1 MAITNPDAW
10 SHNIWCSFF
19 RVRVSSN
26 VFLDLNV
33 LDRRRNQ
40 ILLFVTN
47 EIFWLVKMLINLS
60 NGKQDLFLCRIW
72 FLVQ

>member
-10 SHNIWCSFF
+10 SQNIWCSFF